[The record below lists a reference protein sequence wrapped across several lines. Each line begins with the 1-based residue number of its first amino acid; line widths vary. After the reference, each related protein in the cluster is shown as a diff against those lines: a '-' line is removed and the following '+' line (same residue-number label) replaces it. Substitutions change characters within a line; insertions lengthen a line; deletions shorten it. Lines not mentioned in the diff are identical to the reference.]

1 MKPIRL
7 VLLCGALAMTG
18 CASSSNAPAMFLLD
32 QHRPTEP
39 QAPANEDSVLVVE
52 PVRISPYLDE
62 SGIVYQTT
70 AHRVAIANNNRWAAP
85 LAGQLR
91 DALES
96 ELAAALPGIRV
107 QQRSD
112 ADRAGLRLATRVDA
126 FMGHYDGHAHI
137 AGHWQLMDA
146 DGATLLREPF
156 QRRVALEEDGYDAL
170 VESLSSGW
178 RANARELAP
187 RIRTAMNSR

>member
-1 MKPIRL
+1 
-7 VLLCGALAMTG
+7 
-18 CASSSNAPAMFLLD
+18 
-32 QHRPTEP
+32 
-39 QAPANEDSVLVVE
+39 
-52 PVRISPYLDE
+52 
-62 SGIVYQTT
+62 
-70 AHRVAIANNNRWAAP
+70 
-85 LAGQLR
+85 
-91 DALES
+91 
-96 ELAAALPGIRV
+96 
-107 QQRSD
+107 
-112 ADRAGLRLATRVDA
+112 
-126 FMGHYDGHAHI
+126 MGHYDGHAHI